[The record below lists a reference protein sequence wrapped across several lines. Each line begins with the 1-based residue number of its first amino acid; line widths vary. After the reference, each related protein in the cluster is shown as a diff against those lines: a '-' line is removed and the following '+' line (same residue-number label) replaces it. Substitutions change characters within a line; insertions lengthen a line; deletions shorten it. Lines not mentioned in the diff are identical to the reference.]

1 MNLASILLTAS
12 SVHNKSVEVFESWK
26 CWFPKVA
33 YYGHNVIKWLQ
44 TTKIDILS
52 MNETINRDEGC
63 VASFLMSKFYNLFL
77 IFIDNK
83 LRLVFLKNMYT
94 LINKK
99 LNPHFI
105 IP

>member
-1 MNLASILLTAS
+1 
-12 SVHNKSVEVFESWK
+12 
-26 CWFPKVA
+26 
-33 YYGHNVIKWLQ
+33 
-44 TTKIDILS
+44 